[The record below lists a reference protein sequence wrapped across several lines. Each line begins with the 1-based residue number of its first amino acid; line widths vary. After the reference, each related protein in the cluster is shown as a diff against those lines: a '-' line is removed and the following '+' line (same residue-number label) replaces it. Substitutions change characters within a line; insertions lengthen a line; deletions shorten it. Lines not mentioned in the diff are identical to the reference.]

1 MRMDRNYINAIAGA
15 ITGSMPFVSLPASS
29 TFFPRTFP
37 THSFPSPHLS
47 SPSISHLSTVWH
59 LMNLTHRRVGSIT
72 MMSLNLSKYYQTL
85 HVKNGS
91 QLLWSSATFTWPNF
105 LSLIASAVTF
115 LGAVVVLIAYC
126 RGRAHAERVDNHRAR
141 VAKIVLVLEIAAA
154 LTSAVAMYK
163 TRGNGN
169 SLSGQTCGAPEWKTP
184 MFPQVDF
191 DRFCLMQVIPRLS
204 ESVLFRGVSLFSF
217 VRSWHRSRKRSQ
229 GSLSFHVKGELTR

>member
-1 MRMDRNYINAIAGA
+1 
-15 ITGSMPFVSLPASS
+15 
-29 TFFPRTFP
+29 
-37 THSFPSPHLS
+37 
-47 SPSISHLSTVWH
+47 
-59 LMNLTHRRVGSIT
+59 

-85 HVKNGS
+85 HVKDGS

-126 RGRAHAERVDNHRAR
+126 RGRAHAEKVDNHRAR
-141 VAKIVLVLEIAAA
+141 VAKFVLVLEIAAA
-154 LTSAVAMYK
+154 LTSAVVMYK

-191 DRFCLMQVIPRLS
+191 DRFCLMQVFPRPS
-204 ESVLFRGVSLFSF
+204 RF
-217 VRSWHRSRKRSQ
+217 VRGGIGRGNDLRDHFFSCQW
-229 GSLSFHVKGELTR
+229 GIDSLGYH